1 MADIKNVLL
10 IVVDQWRG
18 DTLRNL
24 GHPCIRTPAI
34 DALCKDSVT
43 FRNHYTQCAPCGPA
57 RASLLTGLY
66 MMNHRVVQNGVPMDA
81 RHKSVADEAR
91 KAGYDPALVGYTTTA
106 PDPRTTSPDDP
117 RYRFRGAL
125 MAGWT
130 PIAPMDPARR
140 PYYNWLRHA
149 GHPVPDNP
157 EDIWLP
163 AEGYETSGGATRA
176 PSRVPQALSDTTWTT
191 EHGLAY
197 LRGVEKQ
204 PWFLHL
210 GYFRPHPPFIAPA
223 PYNEHYHPDE
233 VPPPVRAETREQE
246 AAQHPLLDHYIRR
259 VTQRKFFQDGNGLG
273 SEMSEQEVRVMRAA
287 YYGLMS
293 EVDDAIGRIV
303 AYLKASGQ
311 YDKTLIIFTSDHA
324 EQLGNHYLLGK
335 IGYFDNS
342 FHIPLIV
349 RDPSAEA
356 DGTRGTIVDR
366 FTETVDIM
374 PTILDWLGQELAAG
388 LRRAVIAAVR
398 AGRDAGVLAQRG
410 ALRVRF
416 PPDLRHRGEPA
427 ALRPVD
433 RPMQPRRHPRREVQ
447 IRAFRCAAAAVLRP
461 RGGSGAVA
469 KPGGRSGPGAGH
481 VGLRAQDAV
490 LAPAPR
496 RAHADGLF
504 GDAAGTDQPPVTR
517 PIRYP
522 AYTGVRHSG
531 CVFDRP

>member
-1 MADIKNVLL
+1 MAEIQNVLL

-18 DTLRNL
+18 DTLSCL

-34 DALCKDSVT
+34 DALCRDGVT

-106 PDPRTTSPDDP
+106 PDPRTTSPNDP

-163 AEGYETSGGATRA
+163 AEGHETAGGATRA
-176 PSRVPQALSDTTWTT
+176 PSRVPQALSDTSWTT

-197 LRGVEKQ
+197 LRGAEKQ
-204 PWFLHL
+204 HWFLHL

-259 VTQRKFFQDGNGLG
+259 VKQRRFFQDGAGLG

-293 EVDDAIGRIV
+293 EVDEAIGRVV
-303 AYLKASGQ
+303 AYLKESGQ

-335 IGYFDNS
+335 IGYFDDS
-342 FHIPLIV
+342 FHIPLII
-349 RDPSAEA
+349 RDPSAAA
-356 DGTRGTIVDR
+356 DGARGTIVDR

-374 PTILDWLGQELAAG
+374 PTILDWLDREVPRACDGRSLLPFVRGETPPSWRGEVHYEFDFRPTYDTAHNPPPFSLSIDQCSL
-388 LRRAVIAAVR
+388 AVIRDEKFKYVHFDALPPLFFDLEEDPGQFRNR
-398 AGRDAGVLAQRG
+398 AD
-410 ALRVRF
+410 
-416 PPDLRHRGEPA
+416 D
-427 ALRPVD
+427 
-433 RPMQPRRHPRREVQ
+433 
-447 IRAFRCAAAAVLRP
+447 
-461 RGGSGAVA
+461 
-469 KPGGRSGPGAGH
+469 PG
-481 VGLRAQDAV
+481 
-490 LAPAPR
+490 LAPVMLEYAR
-496 RAHADGLF
+496 KMLSWRLHHADRTLTGYSATPQGLISR
-504 GDAAGTDQPPVTR
+504 Q
-517 PIRYP
+517 
-522 AYTGVRHSG
+522 
-531 CVFDRP
+531 